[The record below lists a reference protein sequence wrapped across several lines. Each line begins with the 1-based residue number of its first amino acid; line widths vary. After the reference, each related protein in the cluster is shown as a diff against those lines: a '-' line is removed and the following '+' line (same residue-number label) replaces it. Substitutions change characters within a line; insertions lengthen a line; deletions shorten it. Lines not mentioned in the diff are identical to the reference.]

1 MGEIAC
7 LLCTYFITSLKSLS
21 QTKIDISYLYI
32 KYLTVSA
39 KVDESLC
46 KNKRISLKTVKFL
59 LFNREYTNLASR
71 LSNLIDI
78 HFTIPHTILL

>member
-1 MGEIAC
+1 MGEITC
-7 LLCTYFITSLKSLS
+7 LLCTYYITSLKSLS
-21 QTKIDISYLYI
+21 QRKIGISYLYI
-32 KYLTVSA
+32 KYRTFSA

-59 LFNREYTNLASR
+59 LFNTEYTNFANR

-78 HFTIPHTILL
+78 HSTISHTI